1 MKEIR
6 TYTMT
11 REDIEKRYGKVQSKR
26 AKFVMLDTFFEER
39 GVNIYNDSSINEYA
53 EGLVYKLRDSKLKSV
68 ALNDIEYLKANITQN
83 EDLVKRI
90 LATINYYL
98 KVQDDKEAHLN
109 VKKLNKG
116 DEEQKYIDQVYD
128 YYNGNLVENVAE
140 KVIKRKNR

>member
-98 KVQDDKEAHLN
+98 KVQDDKEAYLN
-109 VKKLNKG
+109 IEKLNKS
-116 DEEQKYIDQVYD
+116 DEDQKYIDQVYD